1 VSESQSATFPASPAS
16 ARAARSFLRDALPG
30 EAEADLTDVILLLVT
45 ELVTNAV
52 IHARTSVHIQVALR
66 GEVVRVDVQDEAPEP
81 PVRQPASPEAL
92 NGRGLLLL
100 DKLADRWGFEPRPS
114 GKTVWFEVSG
124 IAPGP
129 DRHYAGGAGPSVP

>member
-1 VSESQSATFPASPAS
+1 MSESQSATFPALPAS
-16 ARAARSFLRDALPG
+16 ARAARSFLRDALPR
-30 EAEADLTDVILLLVT
+30 EAQPDLIDVILLLVT

-52 IHARTSVHIQVALR
+52 IHAGTSIKVRVAID
-66 GEVVRVDVQDEAPEP
+66 GEVVRVDVQDDAPDP
-81 PVRQPASPEAL
+81 PVRRLASPESL

-124 IAPGP
+124 FNVDSWGQ
-129 DRHYAGGAGPSVP
+129 